1 MTIGAAALEAV
12 LVDSAAAGSAEAATG
27 AAVSEAAA
35 GVAEGVAG
43 AAVSAAAAGLAEA
56 VTGAAAD
63 SGAEVSA
70 EATGAVALEVAPAA
84 AALEAAGEYGKQK
97 QEPIVSG
104 SVPVFLFFRGSAKS
118 RFRRR
123 SVQRALHR
131 KHPWG
136 NESHPAHESA
146 PAKPLPQ
153 KAAQTVPVTD
163 KPL

>member
-12 LVDSAAAGSAEAATG
+12 LVDSAAAVSAEAATG

-35 GVAEGVAG
+35 GLAAEA
-43 AAVSAAAAGLAEA
+43 LAEA
-56 VTGAAAD
+56 VTGAAASEAAAD

-70 EATGAVALEVAPAA
+70 EATGAVALEAAPAA

-104 SVPVFLFFRGSAKS
+104 SVPVFRFFRGSAKS

-153 KAAQTVPVTD
+153 KAAQTAPVTD

>member
-12 LVDSAAAGSAEAATG
+12 LVDSAAAVSAEAATG

-35 GVAEGVAG
+35 GLAAEA
-43 AAVSAAAAGLAEA
+43 LAEA
-56 VTGAAAD
+56 VTGAAASEAAAD

-70 EATGAVALEVAPAA
+70 EATGAV
-84 AALEAAGEYGKQK
+84 ALEAAGEYGKQK

-104 SVPVFLFFRGSAKS
+104 SVPVFLFFRGAAKS

-153 KAAQTVPVTD
+153 KAVQTAPVTD

>member
-12 LVDSAAAGSAEAATG
+12 LVDSAAAVSAEAATG

-35 GVAEGVAG
+35 GLAAEA
-43 AAVSAAAAGLAEA
+43 LAEA
-56 VTGAAAD
+56 VTGAAASEAAAD

-70 EATGAVALEVAPAA
+70 EATGAVALEAAPAA

-104 SVPVFLFFRGSAKS
+104 SVPVFRFFRGSAKS

>member
-12 LVDSAAAGSAEAATG
+12 LVDSAAAVSAEAATG

-35 GVAEGVAG
+35 GLAAEA
-43 AAVSAAAAGLAEA
+43 LAEA
-56 VTGAAAD
+56 VTGAAASEAAAD

-70 EATGAVALEVAPAA
+70 EATGAV
-84 AALEAAGEYGKQK
+84 ALEAAGEYGKQK

-131 KHPWG
+131 KHPWD

-146 PAKPLPQ
+146 PARPLPQ
-153 KAAQTVPVTD
+153 KAVQTAPVTD

>member
-12 LVDSAAAGSAEAATG
+12 LVDSAAAVSAEAATG

-35 GVAEGVAG
+35 GLAAEA
-43 AAVSAAAAGLAEA
+43 LAEA
-56 VTGAAAD
+56 VTGAAASEAAAD

-70 EATGAVALEVAPAA
+70 EATGAVALEAAPAA

-131 KHPWG
+131 KHPWD

-146 PAKPLPQ
+146 LARPLPQ
-153 KAAQTVPVTD
+153 KAVQTAPVTD

>member
-12 LVDSAAAGSAEAATG
+12 LVDSAAAVSAEAATG

-35 GVAEGVAG
+35 GLAAEA
-43 AAVSAAAAGLAEA
+43 LAEA
-56 VTGAAAD
+56 VTGAAASEAAAD

-70 EATGAVALEVAPAA
+70 EATGAVAV
-84 AALEAAGEYGKQK
+84 EAAGEYGKQK

-104 SVPVFLFFRGSAKS
+104 SVPVFLFFRGAAKS

-153 KAAQTVPVTD
+153 KAVQTAPVTD